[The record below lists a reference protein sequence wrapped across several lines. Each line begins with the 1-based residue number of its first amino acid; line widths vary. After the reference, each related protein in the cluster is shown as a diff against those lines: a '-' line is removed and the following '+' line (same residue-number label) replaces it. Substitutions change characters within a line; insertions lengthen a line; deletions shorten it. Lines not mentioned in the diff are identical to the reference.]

1 MRRRALLSTGVAVA
15 TAGCFGFG
23 SGCSRSATL
32 DLSAVSDADVADA
45 ASDSPDSLSPP
56 ERDALAAARRDE
68 APTMWSVG
76 DPFSSVEYVV
86 VDGTYYV
93 VETSAESAV
102 ERPGYALSL
111 DADDAT
117 PDGSL
122 RSVTFDDLPAV
133 DRTALFAALGYP
145 SPREMTRYER
155 AHSISMGGTLA
166 YPTDDAES
174 RSELVPEPSFDVL
187 RIAGRDFRMDV
198 GEPRQV
204 IVEQFHVGVRTVA
217 ATPGELAAII
227 YERDG
232 IDLDDRSLSAE
243 QRDIVETAID
253 EGYDECAPYSDAFA
267 DLQEDF
273 GWVGS
278 SSHDARDTADY
289 ANYRDEWYAVDL
301 FEAVA

>member
-45 ASDSPDSLSPP
+45 ASDSPDSLSPA

-93 VETSAESAV
+93 VETSVESSV

-122 RSVTFDDLPAV
+122 RAVTFDDLPAV

-155 AHSISMGGTLA
+155 AHSISVGGTLA

-198 GEPRQV
+198 GDPRQV
-204 IVEQFHVGVRTVA
+204 IVEQFHVGVRDVA
-217 ATPGELAAII
+217 ATTDAFAALVYDRYGVIVD
-227 YERDG
+227 ERD
-232 IDLDDRSLSAE
+232 LSPE

-253 EGYDECAPYSDAFA
+253 EDYDECAPYSDAFA
-267 DLQEDF
+267 DLQGEL
-273 GWVGS
+273 GGTGG
-278 SSHDARDTADY
+278 DAYDY
-289 ANYRDEWYAVDL
+289 ANYGDEWYAVDL